1 MPVPVGAVVLAANG
15 TMEGTVTTGALV
27 TIGTDVEGTCTG
39 AMTGAGIGAMTG
51 AGTGAMT
58 GTGTLEVT
66 GMEVSTGVETG
77 ADVESIVVTPPS
89 LFPFIA
95 ELLLKLG
102 ELFFLVPIT
111 IPVIAP
117 TVITST
123 IKTRTHNRRLYTFV
137 ESLHTPETVFSS
149 TVADW
154 SASLLLISCF
164 TSMLTSSLLIS
175 ESIRE
180 LNLLLGW
187 LSVFNVC
194 KRNVLDSR

>member
-1 MPVPVGAVVLAANG
+1 
-15 TMEGTVTTGALV
+15 
-27 TIGTDVEGTCTG
+27 
-39 AMTGAGIGAMTG
+39 
-51 AGTGAMT
+51 
-58 GTGTLEVT
+58 
-66 GMEVSTGVETG
+66 MEVSTGAETG

-154 SASLLLISCF
+154 STSLLLISCF